1 MNARR
6 VSVGTGEGAK
16 EPAAACC
23 ERLVAYQAHGVQQE
37 VLHHA
42 VPRAGAVVARDEA
55 DGGAR
60 VLGEVDGRVGVA
72 RQKRRSRAA
81 HLVVPVKRGG
91 AQRHAERLEAFDG
104 AGLIGAGSVRNLI

>member
-16 EPAAACC
+16 GPAAACC
-23 ERLVAYQAHGVQQE
+23 ERLVAYQVHGVQQE

-55 DGGAR
+55 DGDAR
-60 VLGEVDGRVGVA
+60 VLGGVDGAQHGGELGF
-72 RQKRRSRAA
+72 RQLRDDDAEVIPLLEHDVRQRLASR
-81 HLVVPVKRGG
+81 
-91 AQRHAERLEAFDG
+91 
-104 AGLIGAGSVRNLI
+104 

>member
-16 EPAAACC
+16 GPAAACC

-42 VPRAGAVVARDEA
+42 PARSL
-55 DGGAR
+55 R
-60 VLGEVDGRVGVA
+60 VTKQMGM
-72 RQKRRSRAA
+72 
-81 HLVVPVKRGG
+81 RG
-91 AQRHAERLEAFDG
+91 FS
-104 AGLIGAGSVRNLI
+104 AGSMGRNTVVSLGFVSYEMTTLK

>member
-23 ERLVAYQAHGVQQE
+23 KQIVAYQAHGVQQE

-55 DGGAR
+55 DGDAR
-60 VLGEVDGRVGVA
+60 VLGGVDG
-72 RQKRRSRAA
+72 A
-81 HLVVPVKRGG
+81 HTVVSLGFVSCEMTTLK
-91 AQRHAERLEAFDG
+91 
-104 AGLIGAGSVRNLI
+104 